1 MLEDFLLLLMRLI
14 PAIVLAFGAAY
25 AVWLMLNL
33 LAALTQQQALYPFRD
48 TLTGMVFGGV
58 ALCWL
63 TAYCAPVKLVIG
75 GYLLWTVARLAL
87 RKLSNLLNDNCWMKY
102 K

>member
-25 AVWLMLNL
+25 VVWLMLNL
-33 LAALTQQQALYPFRD
+33 LAALTQQKALYPFRD

-63 TAYCAPVKLVIG
+63 TAYCTPVKLVIG
-75 GYLLWTVARLAL
+75 SYLLWTVARLAL
-87 RKLSNLLNDNCWMKY
+87 RKLSTIMNDNCWMKY